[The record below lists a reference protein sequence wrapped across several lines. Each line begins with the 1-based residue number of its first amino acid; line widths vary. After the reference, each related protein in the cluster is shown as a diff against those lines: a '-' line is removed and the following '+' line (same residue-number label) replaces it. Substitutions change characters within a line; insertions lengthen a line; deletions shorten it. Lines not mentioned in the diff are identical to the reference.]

1 MPCTNSVAS
10 EDFADFIAPYF
21 TAPEEFM
28 RSQGTDCIDFVNST
42 LAVVYVP
49 LSTVTPF
56 TYTSYTYSAVPK
68 LYSLLDVTSM
78 DTAGITAASEL
89 PVLGNQGAGV
99 IVGFVDTGIN
109 YTDSLFRNADG
120 STRIIGI
127 WDQTIE
133 PTTALDTGAF
143 QDSDKPRSISEE
155 FNSEDSRNLNL
166 SVNSNSSTNS
176 SNFDYINNGSLE
188 TAFDFPALY
197 GTQYTAAQINQALNS
212 DDPASIVPTRDEN
225 GHGTF
230 LASIAAGNRDE
241 RAGFSGAAPRASI
254 AMVKLKP
261 AKQYLRDFYLIQDG
275 TDAYQENDIM
285 MGVSYLYFLARKYSM
300 PLVVCIPLG
309 TNMGS
314 HMGMSRL
321 GQYLNQVSL
330 SNGSAVIT
338 AAGNETGARHHFRA
352 VMDADTDEVTAELR
366 VGEREAGFSM
376 ELWAEDVGVYTVGF
390 ISPTG
395 EVAREISV
403 PLRGENT
410 VSFLLEQ
417 SQITVYTQIAD
428 VSAGSQFIF
437 MRFEK
442 PMSGIWRILIRNSLD
457 IRETFH
463 LWLPVRGFISD
474 ETYFLRPDPDTI
486 VTDPGNAQYP
496 ITVTAYDHTR
506 NSIYIHASRGY
517 SRSGQIKPDLAAPG
531 VNILGASASG
541 RRLTRMSGTSVSA
554 AHLAGA
560 AAILLHWG
568 VLDGNY
574 PYLNTPVLKSIF
586 VRGAQRNPALTYPN
600 REFGYGTLD
609 LYEAFLRLR
618 NI

>member
-1 MPCTNSVAS
+1 MSCTNSVAS

-21 TAPEEFM
+21 TTPEEFI

-49 LSTVTPF
+49 LSTVTPS

-78 DTAGITAASEL
+78 DAAGITPAGEL
-89 PVLGNQGAGV
+89 PVLNNQGAGV

-109 YTDSLFRNADG
+109 YTDSLFRNVDG

-127 WDQTIE
+127 WDQTNN
-133 PTTALDTGAF
+133 
-143 QDSDKPRSISEE
+143 SD
-155 FNSEDSRNLNL
+155 
-166 SVNSNSSTNS
+166 NSNNIE
-176 SNFDYINNGSLE
+176 NE
-188 TAFDFPALY
+188 TAKPFSAFSALY
-197 GTQYTAAQINQALNS
+197 GTQYTAEEINLALNS
-212 DDPASIVPTRDEN
+212 DNPASIVPTRDEN

-241 RAGFSGAAPRASI
+241 RAGFSGAAPQASI

-275 TDAYQENDIM
+275 ADAYQENDIM

-376 ELWAEDVGVYTVGF
+376 ELWAENMGAYTVGF

-417 SQITVYTQIAD
+417 TQITVYTQIAD
-428 VSAGSQFIF
+428 VSSGSQFIF
-437 MRFEK
+437 MRFEN

-463 LWLPVRGFISD
+463 IWLPVRGFISD
-474 ETYFLRPDPDTI
+474 ETYFLRPDPDTTI
-486 VTDPGNAQYP
+486 TDPGNARYP
-496 ITVTAYDHTR
+496 ITVTAYDHTK

-517 SRSGQIKPDLAAPG
+517 SLSGRIKPDLAAPG
-531 VNILGASASG
+531 VNILGASVSG
-541 RRLTRMSGTSVSA
+541 IRLTRMSGTSVSA

-560 AAILLHWG
+560 AAILLNWG
-568 VLDGNY
+568 VLNANY

-600 REFGYGTLD
+600 REFGYGTLN
-609 LYEAFLRLR
+609 LYEAFLHLR
-618 NI
+618 NL

>member
-1 MPCTNSVAS
+1 MSCTNSVAS

-21 TAPEEFM
+21 TTPEEFI

-49 LSTVTPF
+49 LSTVTPS

-78 DTAGITAASEL
+78 DAAGITAAGEL
-89 PVLGNQGAGV
+89 PVLNNQGAGV

-109 YTDSLFRNADG
+109 YTDSLFRNVDG

-127 WDQTIE
+127 WDQTNN
-133 PTTALDTGAF
+133 
-143 QDSDKPRSISEE
+143 SD
-155 FNSEDSRNLNL
+155 
-166 SVNSNSSTNS
+166 NSNNIE
-176 SNFDYINNGSLE
+176 NE
-188 TAFDFPALY
+188 TAKPISAFSALY
-197 GTQYTAAQINQALNS
+197 GTQYTAEEINLALNS
-212 DDPASIVPTRDEN
+212 DNPASIVPTRDEN

-241 RAGFSGAAPRASI
+241 RAGFSGAAPQASI

-261 AKQYLRDFYLIQDG
+261 AKQYLRDFYLIRDG
-275 TDAYQENDIM
+275 ADAYQENDIM

-309 TNMGS
+309 TNIGS

-352 VMDADTDEVTAELR
+352 VMDASTDEVTAELR

-376 ELWAEDVGVYTVGF
+376 ELWAENMGVYTVGF

-417 SQITVYTQIAD
+417 TQITVYTQIAD

-437 MRFEK
+437 MRFEN

-463 LWLPVRGFISD
+463 IWLPVRGFISD
-474 ETYFLRPDPDTI
+474 ETYFLRPDPDTTI
-486 VTDPGNAQYP
+486 TDPGNARYP
-496 ITVTAYDHTR
+496 ITVTAYDHTK

-517 SRSGQIKPDLAAPG
+517 SLSGRIKPDLAAPG
-531 VNILGASASG
+531 VNILGASVSG

-560 AAILLHWG
+560 AAILLNWG
-568 VLDGNY
+568 VLNANY

-600 REFGYGTLD
+600 REFGYGTLN
-609 LYEAFLRLR
+609 LYEAFLHLR
-618 NI
+618 NL

>member
-1 MPCTNSVAS
+1 MSCTNSVAS

-21 TAPEEFM
+21 TTPEEFI

-49 LSTVTPF
+49 LSTVTPS

-78 DTAGITAASEL
+78 DAAGITPAGEL
-89 PVLGNQGAGV
+89 PVLNNQGAGV

-109 YTDSLFRNADG
+109 YTDSLFRNVDG

-127 WDQTIE
+127 WDQTNN
-133 PTTALDTGAF
+133 
-143 QDSDKPRSISEE
+143 SD
-155 FNSEDSRNLNL
+155 
-166 SVNSNSSTNS
+166 NSNNIE
-176 SNFDYINNGSLE
+176 NE
-188 TAFDFPALY
+188 TAKPISAFSALY
-197 GTQYTAAQINQALNS
+197 GTQYTAEEINLALNS
-212 DDPASIVPTRDEN
+212 DNPASIVPTRDEN

-241 RAGFSGAAPRASI
+241 RAGFSGAAPQASI

-261 AKQYLRDFYLIQDG
+261 AKQYLRDFYLIRDG
-275 TDAYQENDIM
+275 ADAYQENDIM

-309 TNMGS
+309 TNIGS

-352 VMDADTDEVTAELR
+352 VMDASTDEVTAELR

-376 ELWAEDVGVYTVGF
+376 ELWAENMGVYTVGF

-417 SQITVYTQIAD
+417 TQITVYTQIAD
-428 VSAGSQFIF
+428 VSSGSQFIF
-437 MRFEK
+437 MRFEN

-463 LWLPVRGFISD
+463 IWLPVRGFISD
-474 ETYFLRPDPDTI
+474 ETYFLRPDPDTTI
-486 VTDPGNAQYP
+486 TDPGNARYP
-496 ITVTAYDHTR
+496 ITVTAYDHTK

-517 SRSGQIKPDLAAPG
+517 SLSGRIKPDLAAPG
-531 VNILGASASG
+531 VNILGASVSG

-560 AAILLHWG
+560 AAILLNWG
-568 VLDGNY
+568 VLNANY

-600 REFGYGTLD
+600 REFGYGTLN
-609 LYEAFLRLR
+609 LYEAFLHLR
-618 NI
+618 NL

>member
-1 MPCTNSVAS
+1 MSCTNSVAS

-21 TAPEEFM
+21 TTPEEFI

-49 LSTVTPF
+49 LSTVTPS

-78 DTAGITAASEL
+78 DAAGITPAGEL
-89 PVLGNQGAGV
+89 PVLNNQGSGV

-109 YTDSLFRNADG
+109 YTDSLFRNVDG

-127 WDQTIE
+127 WDQTNN
-133 PTTALDTGAF
+133 
-143 QDSDKPRSISEE
+143 SD
-155 FNSEDSRNLNL
+155 
-166 SVNSNSSTNS
+166 NSNNIE
-176 SNFDYINNGSLE
+176 NE
-188 TAFDFPALY
+188 TAKPFSAFSALY
-197 GTQYTAAQINQALNS
+197 GTQYTAEEINLALNS
-212 DDPASIVPTRDEN
+212 DNPASIVPTRDEN

-241 RAGFSGAAPRASI
+241 RAGFSGAAPQASI

-275 TDAYQENDIM
+275 ADAYQENDIM

-376 ELWAEDVGVYTVGF
+376 ELWAENMGAYTVGF

-417 SQITVYTQIAD
+417 TQITVYTQIAD

-437 MRFEK
+437 MRFEN

-463 LWLPVRGFISD
+463 IWLPVRGFISD
-474 ETYFLRPDPDTI
+474 ETYFLRPDPDTTI
-486 VTDPGNAQYP
+486 TDPGNARYP
-496 ITVTAYDHTR
+496 ITVTAYDHTK

-517 SRSGQIKPDLAAPG
+517 SLSGRIKPDLAAPG
-531 VNILGASASG
+531 VNILGASVSG

-560 AAILLHWG
+560 AAILLNWG
-568 VLDGNY
+568 VLNANY

-600 REFGYGTLD
+600 REFGYGTLN
-609 LYEAFLRLR
+609 LYEAFLHLR
-618 NI
+618 NL

>member
-1 MPCTNSVAS
+1 MSCTNSVAS

-21 TAPEEFM
+21 TTPEEFI

-49 LSTVTPF
+49 LSTVTPS

-78 DTAGITAASEL
+78 DAAGITPAGEL
-89 PVLGNQGAGV
+89 PVLNNQGAGV

-109 YTDSLFRNADG
+109 YTDSLFRNVDG

-127 WDQTIE
+127 WDQTNN
-133 PTTALDTGAF
+133 
-143 QDSDKPRSISEE
+143 SD
-155 FNSEDSRNLNL
+155 
-166 SVNSNSSTNS
+166 NSNNIE
-176 SNFDYINNGSLE
+176 NE
-188 TAFDFPALY
+188 TVKPFSAFSALY
-197 GTQYTAAQINQALNS
+197 GTQYTAEEINLALNS
-212 DDPASIVPTRDEN
+212 DNPASIVPTRDEN

-241 RAGFSGAAPRASI
+241 RAGFSGAAPQASI

-275 TDAYQENDIM
+275 AEAYQENDIM

-376 ELWAEDVGVYTVGF
+376 ELWAENMGVYTVGF

-417 SQITVYTQIAD
+417 TQITVYTQIAD
-428 VSAGSQFIF
+428 VSSGSQFIF
-437 MRFEK
+437 MRFEN

-463 LWLPVRGFISD
+463 IWLPVRGFISD

-486 VTDPGNAQYP
+486 ITDPGNARYL
-496 ITVTAYDHTR
+496 ITVTAYDHTK

-517 SRSGQIKPDLAAPG
+517 SLSGRIKPDLAAPG
-531 VNILGASASG
+531 VNILGASVSG

-560 AAILLHWG
+560 AAILLNWG
-568 VLDGNY
+568 VLNANY

-609 LYEAFLRLR
+609 LYEAFLHLR
-618 NI
+618 NL

>member
-1 MPCTNSVAS
+1 MSCTNSVAS

-21 TAPEEFM
+21 TTPEEFI

-49 LSTVTPF
+49 LSTVTPS

-78 DTAGITAASEL
+78 DAAGITPAGEL
-89 PVLGNQGAGV
+89 PVLNNQGAGV

-109 YTDSLFRNADG
+109 YTDSLFRNVDG

-127 WDQTIE
+127 WDQTNN
-133 PTTALDTGAF
+133 
-143 QDSDKPRSISEE
+143 SD
-155 FNSEDSRNLNL
+155 
-166 SVNSNSSTNS
+166 NSNNIE
-176 SNFDYINNGSLE
+176 NE
-188 TAFDFPALY
+188 TAKPFSAFSALY
-197 GTQYTAAQINQALNS
+197 GTQYTAEEINLALNS
-212 DDPASIVPTRDEN
+212 DNPASIVPTRDEN

-241 RAGFSGAAPRASI
+241 RAGFSGAAPQASI

-261 AKQYLRDFYLIQDG
+261 TKQYLRDFYLIQDG
-275 TDAYQENDIM
+275 AEAYQENDIM

-376 ELWAEDVGVYTVGF
+376 ELWAENMGAYTVGF

-417 SQITVYTQIAD
+417 TQITVYTQIAD
-428 VSAGSQFIF
+428 VSSGSQFIF
-437 MRFEK
+437 MRFEN

-463 LWLPVRGFISD
+463 IWLPVRGFISD
-474 ETYFLRPDPDTI
+474 ETYFLRPDPDTTI
-486 VTDPGNAQYP
+486 TDPGNARYP
-496 ITVTAYDHTR
+496 ITVTAYDHTK

-517 SRSGQIKPDLAAPG
+517 SLSGRIKPDLAAPG
-531 VNILGASASG
+531 VNILGASVSG

-560 AAILLHWG
+560 AAILLNWG
-568 VLDGNY
+568 VLNANY

-600 REFGYGTLD
+600 REFGYGTLN
-609 LYEAFLRLR
+609 LYEAFLHLR
-618 NI
+618 NL

>member
-1 MPCTNSVAS
+1 MSCTNSVAS

-21 TAPEEFM
+21 TTPEEFI

-49 LSTVTPF
+49 LSTVTPS

-78 DTAGITAASEL
+78 DAAGITPAGEL
-89 PVLGNQGAGV
+89 PVLNNQGAGV

-109 YTDSLFRNADG
+109 YTDSLFRNVDG

-127 WDQTIE
+127 WDQTNN
-133 PTTALDTGAF
+133 
-143 QDSDKPRSISEE
+143 SD
-155 FNSEDSRNLNL
+155 
-166 SVNSNSSTNS
+166 NSNNIE
-176 SNFDYINNGSLE
+176 NE
-188 TAFDFPALY
+188 TAKPFSAFSALY
-197 GTQYTAAQINQALNS
+197 GTQYTAEEINLALNS
-212 DDPASIVPTRDEN
+212 DNPASIVPTRDEN

-241 RAGFSGAAPRASI
+241 RAGFSGAAPQASI

-261 AKQYLRDFYLIQDG
+261 AKQYLRDFYLIRDG
-275 TDAYQENDIM
+275 ADAYQENDIM

-376 ELWAEDVGVYTVGF
+376 ELWAENIGAYTVGF

-417 SQITVYTQIAD
+417 TQITVYTQIAD

-437 MRFEK
+437 MRFEN

-463 LWLPVRGFISD
+463 IWLPVRGFISD

-486 VTDPGNAQYP
+486 ITDPGNAWYP
-496 ITVTAYDHTR
+496 ITVTAYDHTK

-517 SRSGQIKPDLAAPG
+517 SLSGRIKPDLAAPG
-531 VNILGASASG
+531 VNILGASVSG

-560 AAILLHWG
+560 AAILLNWG
-568 VLDGNY
+568 VLNANY

-600 REFGYGTLD
+600 REFGYGTLN
-609 LYEAFLRLR
+609 LYEAFLHLR
-618 NI
+618 NL

>member
-1 MPCTNSVAS
+1 MSCTNSVAS

-21 TAPEEFM
+21 TTPEEFI

-49 LSTVTPF
+49 LSTVTPS

-78 DTAGITAASEL
+78 DAAGITPAGEL
-89 PVLGNQGAGV
+89 PVLNNQGAGV

-127 WDQTIE
+127 WDQTNN
-133 PTTALDTGAF
+133 
-143 QDSDKPRSISEE
+143 SD
-155 FNSEDSRNLNL
+155 
-166 SVNSNSSTNS
+166 NSNNIE
-176 SNFDYINNGSLE
+176 NE
-188 TAFDFPALY
+188 TAKPFSAFSALY
-197 GTQYTAAQINQALNS
+197 GTQYTAEEINLALNS
-212 DDPASIVPTRDEN
+212 DNPASIVPTRDEN

-241 RAGFSGAAPRASI
+241 RAEFSGAAPQASI

-275 TDAYQENDIM
+275 ADAYQENDIM

-376 ELWAEDVGVYTVGF
+376 ELWAENMGAYTVGF

-417 SQITVYTQIAD
+417 TQITVYTQIAD

-437 MRFEK
+437 MRFEN

-463 LWLPVRGFISD
+463 IWLPVRGFITD

-486 VTDPGNAQYP
+486 ITDPGNARYL
-496 ITVTAYDHTR
+496 ITVTAYDHTK

-517 SRSGQIKPDLAAPG
+517 SLSGRIKPDLAAPG
-531 VNILGASASG
+531 VNILGASVSG

-560 AAILLHWG
+560 AAILLNWG
-568 VLDGNY
+568 VLNANY

-600 REFGYGTLD
+600 REFGYGTLN
-609 LYEAFLRLR
+609 LYEAFLHLR
-618 NI
+618 NL

>member
-1 MPCTNSVAS
+1 MSCTNSVAS

-21 TAPEEFM
+21 TTPEEFI

-49 LSTVTPF
+49 LSTVTPS

-78 DTAGITAASEL
+78 DAAGITAAGEL
-89 PVLGNQGAGV
+89 PVLNNQGAGV

-109 YTDSLFRNADG
+109 YTDSLFRNVDG

-127 WDQTIE
+127 WDQTNN
-133 PTTALDTGAF
+133 
-143 QDSDKPRSISEE
+143 SD
-155 FNSEDSRNLNL
+155 
-166 SVNSNSSTNS
+166 NSNNIE
-176 SNFDYINNGSLE
+176 NE
-188 TAFDFPALY
+188 TAKPFSAFSALY
-197 GTQYTAAQINQALNS
+197 GTQYTAEEINLALNS
-212 DDPASIVPTRDEN
+212 DNPASIVPTRDEN

-241 RAGFSGAAPRASI
+241 RAGFSGAAPQASI

-261 AKQYLRDFYLIQDG
+261 AKQYLRDFYLIRDG
-275 TDAYQENDIM
+275 ADAYQENDIM

-309 TNMGS
+309 TNIGS

-352 VMDADTDEVTAELR
+352 VMDASTDEVTAELR

-376 ELWAEDVGVYTVGF
+376 ELWAENMGVYTVGF

-417 SQITVYTQIAD
+417 TQITVYTQIAD

-437 MRFEK
+437 MRFEN

-463 LWLPVRGFISD
+463 IWLPVRGFITD

-486 VTDPGNAQYP
+486 ITDPGNARYP
-496 ITVTAYDHTR
+496 ITVTAYDHTK

-517 SRSGQIKPDLAAPG
+517 SLSGRIKPDLAAP
-531 VNILGASASG
+531 
-541 RRLTRMSGTSVSA
+541 
-554 AHLAGA
+554 
-560 AAILLHWG
+560 ILLNWG
-568 VLDGNY
+568 VLNANY

-600 REFGYGTLD
+600 REFGYGTLN
-609 LYEAFLRLR
+609 LYEAFLHLR
-618 NI
+618 NL

>member
-1 MPCTNSVAS
+1 MSCTNSVAS

-21 TAPEEFM
+21 TTPEEFI

-49 LSTVTPF
+49 LSTVTPS

-78 DTAGITAASEL
+78 DAAGITPAGEL
-89 PVLGNQGAGV
+89 PVLNNQGAGV

-109 YTDSLFRNADG
+109 YTDSLFRNVDG

-127 WDQTIE
+127 WDQTNN
-133 PTTALDTGAF
+133 
-143 QDSDKPRSISEE
+143 SD
-155 FNSEDSRNLNL
+155 
-166 SVNSNSSTNS
+166 NSNNIE
-176 SNFDYINNGSLE
+176 NE
-188 TAFDFPALY
+188 TAKPFSAFSALY
-197 GTQYTAAQINQALNS
+197 GTQYTAEEINLALNS
-212 DDPASIVPTRDEN
+212 DNPASIVPTRDEN

-241 RAGFSGAAPRASI
+241 RAGFSGAAPQASI

-275 TDAYQENDIM
+275 ADAYQENDIM

-309 TNMGS
+309 TNIGS

-352 VMDADTDEVTAELR
+352 VMDASTDEVTAELR

-376 ELWAEDVGVYTVGF
+376 ELWAENMGVYTVGF

-410 VSFLLEQ
+410 VFFLLEQ
-417 SQITVYTQIAD
+417 TQITVYTQIAD
-428 VSAGSQFIF
+428 VSSGSQFIF
-437 MRFEK
+437 MRFEN

-463 LWLPVRGFISD
+463 IWLPVRGFITD

-486 VTDPGNAQYP
+486 ITDPGNARYP
-496 ITVTAYDHTR
+496 ITVTAYDHTK

-517 SRSGQIKPDLAAPG
+517 SLSGRIKPDLAAPG
-531 VNILGASASG
+531 VNILGASVSG

-560 AAILLHWG
+560 AAILLNWG
-568 VLDGNY
+568 VLNANY

-600 REFGYGTLD
+600 REFGYGTLN
-609 LYEAFLRLR
+609 LYEAFLHLR
-618 NI
+618 NL

>member
-1 MPCTNSVAS
+1 MSCTNSVAS

-21 TAPEEFM
+21 TTPEEFI

-49 LSTVTPF
+49 LSTVTPS

-78 DTAGITAASEL
+78 DAAGITPAGEL
-89 PVLGNQGAGV
+89 PVLNNQGAGV

-109 YTDSLFRNADG
+109 YTDSLFRNVDG

-127 WDQTIE
+127 WDQTNN
-133 PTTALDTGAF
+133 
-143 QDSDKPRSISEE
+143 SD
-155 FNSEDSRNLNL
+155 
-166 SVNSNSSTNS
+166 NSNNIE
-176 SNFDYINNGSLE
+176 NE
-188 TAFDFPALY
+188 TAKPFSAFSALY
-197 GTQYTAAQINQALNS
+197 GTQYTAEEINLALNS
-212 DDPASIVPTRDEN
+212 DNPASIVPTRDEN

-241 RAGFSGAAPRASI
+241 RAGFSGAAPQASI

-275 TDAYQENDIM
+275 AEAYQENDIM

-376 ELWAEDVGVYTVGF
+376 ELWAENMGVYTVGF

-417 SQITVYTQIAD
+417 TQITVYTQIAD

-437 MRFEK
+437 MRFET

-463 LWLPVRGFISD
+463 LWLPVRGFITD

-486 VTDPGNAQYP
+486 ITDPGNARYP
-496 ITVTAYDHTR
+496 ITVTAYDHTK

-517 SRSGQIKPDLAAPG
+517 SLSGRIKPDLAAPG
-531 VNILGASASG
+531 VNILGASVSG

-560 AAILLHWG
+560 AAILLNWG
-568 VLDGNY
+568 VLNANY

-600 REFGYGTLD
+600 REFGYGTLN
-609 LYEAFLRLR
+609 LYEAFLHLR
-618 NI
+618 NL

>member
-1 MPCTNSVAS
+1 MSCTNSVAS

-21 TAPEEFM
+21 TTPEEFI

-49 LSTVTPF
+49 LSTVTPS

-78 DTAGITAASEL
+78 DAAGITPAGEL
-89 PVLGNQGAGV
+89 PVLNNQGAGV

-109 YTDSLFRNADG
+109 YTDSLFRNVDG

-127 WDQTIE
+127 WDQTNN
-133 PTTALDTGAF
+133 
-143 QDSDKPRSISEE
+143 SD
-155 FNSEDSRNLNL
+155 
-166 SVNSNSSTNS
+166 NSNNIE
-176 SNFDYINNGSLE
+176 NE
-188 TAFDFPALY
+188 TVKPFSAFSALY
-197 GTQYTAAQINQALNS
+197 GTQYTAEEINLALNS
-212 DDPASIVPTRDEN
+212 DNPASIVPTRDEN

-241 RAGFSGAAPRASI
+241 RAGFSGAAPQASI

-275 TDAYQENDIM
+275 AEAYQENDIM

-309 TNMGS
+309 TNIGS

-352 VMDADTDEVTAELR
+352 VMDASTDEVTAELR

-376 ELWAEDVGVYTVGF
+376 ELWAENMGVYTVGF

-417 SQITVYTQIAD
+417 TQITVYTQIAD

-437 MRFEK
+437 MRFEN

-463 LWLPVRGFISD
+463 LWLPVRGFITD

-486 VTDPGNAQYP
+486 ITDPGNARYP
-496 ITVTAYDHTR
+496 ITVTAYDHTK

-517 SRSGQIKPDLAAPG
+517 SLSGRIKPDLAAPG
-531 VNILGASASG
+531 VNILGASVSG

-560 AAILLHWG
+560 AAILLNWG
-568 VLDGNY
+568 VLNANY

-600 REFGYGTLD
+600 REFGYGTLN
-609 LYEAFLRLR
+609 LYEAFLHLR
-618 NI
+618 NL

>member
-1 MPCTNSVAS
+1 MSCTNSVAS

-21 TAPEEFM
+21 TTPEEFI

-78 DTAGITAASEL
+78 DAAGITPAGEL
-89 PVLGNQGAGV
+89 PVLNNQGAGV

-109 YTDSLFRNADG
+109 YTDSLFRNVDG

-127 WDQTIE
+127 WDQTNN
-133 PTTALDTGAF
+133 
-143 QDSDKPRSISEE
+143 SD
-155 FNSEDSRNLNL
+155 
-166 SVNSNSSTNS
+166 NSNNIE
-176 SNFDYINNGSLE
+176 NE
-188 TAFDFPALY
+188 TVKPFSAFSALY
-197 GTQYTAAQINQALNS
+197 GTQYTAEEINLALNS
-212 DDPASIVPTRDEN
+212 DNPASIVPTRDEN

-241 RAGFSGAAPRASI
+241 RAGFSGAAPQASI

-275 TDAYQENDIM
+275 AEAYQENDIM

-352 VMDADTDEVTAELR
+352 VMDASTDEVTAELR

-376 ELWAEDVGVYTVGF
+376 ELWAENMGVYTVGF

-417 SQITVYTQIAD
+417 TQITVYTQIAD

-437 MRFEK
+437 MRFEN

-463 LWLPVRGFISD
+463 IWLPVRGFISD

-486 VTDPGNAQYP
+486 ITNPGNARYP
-496 ITVTAYDHTR
+496 ITVTAYDHTK

-517 SRSGQIKPDLAAPG
+517 SLSGRIKPDLAAPG
-531 VNILGASASG
+531 VNILGASVSG

-560 AAILLHWG
+560 AAILLNWG
-568 VLDGNY
+568 VLNANY

-609 LYEAFLRLR
+609 LYEAFLHLR
-618 NI
+618 NL

>member
-1 MPCTNSVAS
+1 MSCTNSVAS

-21 TAPEEFM
+21 TTPEEFI

-49 LSTVTPF
+49 LSTVTPS

-78 DTAGITAASEL
+78 DAAGITPAGEL
-89 PVLGNQGAGV
+89 PVLNNQGAGV

-109 YTDSLFRNADG
+109 YTDSLFRNVDG

-127 WDQTIE
+127 WDQTNN
-133 PTTALDTGAF
+133 
-143 QDSDKPRSISEE
+143 SD
-155 FNSEDSRNLNL
+155 
-166 SVNSNSSTNS
+166 NSNNIE
-176 SNFDYINNGSLE
+176 NE
-188 TAFDFPALY
+188 TAKPFSAFSALY
-197 GTQYTAAQINQALNS
+197 GTQYTAEEINLALNS
-212 DDPASIVPTRDEN
+212 DNPASIVPTRDEN

-241 RAGFSGAAPRASI
+241 RAGFSGAAPQASI

-275 TDAYQENDIM
+275 ADAYQENDIM

-376 ELWAEDVGVYTVGF
+376 ELWAENMGVYTVGF

-417 SQITVYTQIAD
+417 TQITVYTQIAD

-437 MRFEK
+437 MRFET

-463 LWLPVRGFISD
+463 IWLPVRGFISD
-474 ETYFLRPDPDTI
+474 ETYFLRPDPDTTI
-486 VTDPGNAQYP
+486 TDPGNARYP
-496 ITVTAYDHTR
+496 ITVTAYDHTK

-517 SRSGQIKPDLAAPG
+517 SLSGRIKPDLAAPG
-531 VNILGASASG
+531 VNILGASVSG

-560 AAILLHWG
+560 AAILLNWG
-568 VLDGNY
+568 VLNANY

-600 REFGYGTLD
+600 REFGYGTLN
-609 LYEAFLRLR
+609 LYEAFLHLR
-618 NI
+618 NL

>member
-1 MPCTNSVAS
+1 MSCTNSVAS

-21 TAPEEFM
+21 TTPEEFI

-49 LSTVTPF
+49 LSTVTPS

-78 DTAGITAASEL
+78 DAAGITAAGEL
-89 PVLGNQGAGV
+89 PVLNNQGAGV

-109 YTDSLFRNADG
+109 YTDSLFRNVDG

-127 WDQTIE
+127 WDQTNN
-133 PTTALDTGAF
+133 
-143 QDSDKPRSISEE
+143 SD
-155 FNSEDSRNLNL
+155 
-166 SVNSNSSTNS
+166 NSNNIE
-176 SNFDYINNGSLE
+176 NE
-188 TAFDFPALY
+188 TAKPFSAFSALY
-197 GTQYTAAQINQALNS
+197 GTQYTAEEINLALNS
-212 DDPASIVPTRDEN
+212 DNPASIVPTRDEN

-241 RAGFSGAAPRASI
+241 RAGFSGAAPQASI

-275 TDAYQENDIM
+275 AEAYQENDIM

-376 ELWAEDVGVYTVGF
+376 ELWAENMGAYTVGF

-417 SQITVYTQIAD
+417 TQITVYTQIAD

-437 MRFEK
+437 MRFEN

-463 LWLPVRGFISD
+463 IWLPVRGFISD
-474 ETYFLRPDPDTI
+474 ETYFLRPDPDTTI
-486 VTDPGNAQYP
+486 TDPGNARYP
-496 ITVTAYDHTR
+496 ITVTAYDHTK

-517 SRSGQIKPDLAAPG
+517 SLSGRIKPDLAAPG
-531 VNILGASASG
+531 VNILGASVSG

-560 AAILLHWG
+560 AAILLNWG
-568 VLDGNY
+568 VLNANY

-600 REFGYGTLD
+600 REFGYGTLN
-609 LYEAFLRLR
+609 LYEAFLHLR
-618 NI
+618 NL

>member
-1 MPCTNSVAS
+1 MSCTNSVAS

-21 TAPEEFM
+21 TTPEEFI

-49 LSTVTPF
+49 LSTVTPS

-78 DTAGITAASEL
+78 DAAGITPAGEL
-89 PVLGNQGAGV
+89 PVLNNQGSGV

-109 YTDSLFRNADG
+109 YTDSLFRNVDG

-127 WDQTIE
+127 WDQTNN
-133 PTTALDTGAF
+133 
-143 QDSDKPRSISEE
+143 SD
-155 FNSEDSRNLNL
+155 
-166 SVNSNSSTNS
+166 NSNNIE
-176 SNFDYINNGSLE
+176 NE
-188 TAFDFPALY
+188 TAKPFSAFSALY
-197 GTQYTAAQINQALNS
+197 GTQYTAEEINLALNS
-212 DDPASIVPTRDEN
+212 DNPASIVPTRDEN

-241 RAGFSGAAPRASI
+241 RAGFSGAAPQASI

-275 TDAYQENDIM
+275 AEAYQENDIM

-309 TNMGS
+309 TNIGS

-376 ELWAEDVGVYTVGF
+376 ELWAENMGAYTVGF

-417 SQITVYTQIAD
+417 TQITVYTQIAD
-428 VSAGSQFIF
+428 VSSGSQFIF
-437 MRFEK
+437 MRFET

-463 LWLPVRGFISD
+463 IWLPVRGFISD
-474 ETYFLRPDPDTI
+474 ETYFLRPDPDTTI
-486 VTDPGNAQYP
+486 TDPGNARYP
-496 ITVTAYDHTR
+496 ITVTAYDHTK

-517 SRSGQIKPDLAAPG
+517 SLSGRIKPDLAAPG
-531 VNILGASASG
+531 VNILGASVSG

-560 AAILLHWG
+560 AAILLNWG
-568 VLDGNY
+568 VLNANY

-609 LYEAFLRLR
+609 LYEAFLHLR
-618 NI
+618 NL

>member
-1 MPCTNSVAS
+1 MSCTNSVAS

-21 TAPEEFM
+21 TSPEEFI
-28 RSQGTDCIDFVNST
+28 RSQGTDCIDFVDST

-68 LYSLLDVTSM
+68 LYSLLDVRSM
-78 DTAGITAASEL
+78 EAAGITTASGL
-89 PVLGNQGAGV
+89 PALGNQGAGV

-109 YTDSLFRNADG
+109 YMDPLFRNVDG
-120 STRIIGI
+120 STRIVGI
-127 WDQTIE
+127 WDQTNN
-133 PTTALDTGAF
+133 
-143 QDSDKPRSISEE
+143 SD
-155 FNSEDSRNLNL
+155 
-166 SVNSNSSTNS
+166 NSNNMENEAAKPFS
-176 SNFDYINNGSLE
+176 
-188 TAFDFPALY
+188 AFPALY
-197 GTQYTAAQINQALNS
+197 GTQYTAAQINLALNS
-212 DDPASIVPTRDEN
+212 DDPVSIVPTRDEN

-241 RAGFSGAAPRASI
+241 RAEFSGAAPRASI

-261 AKQYLRDFYLIQDG
+261 AKQYLREFYLIQDG
-275 TDAYQENDIM
+275 AEAYQENDII

-338 AAGNETGARHHFRA
+338 AAGNETGARHHFQA

-376 ELWAEDVGVYTVGF
+376 ELWAADVGVYTVGF

-395 EVAREISV
+395 EIARRISV

-417 SQITVYTQIAD
+417 TRITVYTQIAD

-437 MRFEK
+437 MRFEN

-463 LWLPVRGFISD
+463 LWLPIRGFISD
-474 ETYFLRPDPDTI
+474 ETYFLRPNPDTI
-486 VTDPGNAQYP
+486 ITDPGNAQYP

-531 VNILGASASG
+531 VNILGASSSG

-560 AAILLHWG
+560 AAILLSWG
-568 VLDGNY
+568 ILDGNY

-586 VRGAQRNPALTYPN
+586 IRGAQRNPALTYPN

-618 NI
+618 NL

>member
-1 MPCTNSVAS
+1 MSCTNSVAS

-21 TAPEEFM
+21 TTPEEFI

-49 LSTVTPF
+49 LSTVTPS

-78 DTAGITAASEL
+78 DAAGITPAGEL
-89 PVLGNQGAGV
+89 PVLNNQGAGV

-109 YTDSLFRNADG
+109 YTDSLFRNVDG

-127 WDQTIE
+127 WDQTNN
-133 PTTALDTGAF
+133 
-143 QDSDKPRSISEE
+143 SD
-155 FNSEDSRNLNL
+155 
-166 SVNSNSSTNS
+166 NSNNIE
-176 SNFDYINNGSLE
+176 NE
-188 TAFDFPALY
+188 TAKPFSAFSALY
-197 GTQYTAAQINQALNS
+197 GTQYTAEEINLALNS
-212 DDPASIVPTRDEN
+212 DNPASIVPTRDEN

-230 LASIAAGNRDE
+230 LASIATGNRDE
-241 RAGFSGAAPRASI
+241 RAGFSGAAPQASI

-261 AKQYLRDFYLIQDG
+261 AKQYLRDFYLIRDG
-275 TDAYQENDIM
+275 ADAYQENDIM

-376 ELWAEDVGVYTVGF
+376 ELWAENMGVYTVGF

-417 SQITVYTQIAD
+417 TQITVYTQIAD

-437 MRFEK
+437 MRFEN

-463 LWLPVRGFISD
+463 LWLPVRGFITD
-474 ETYFLRPDPDTI
+474 ETYFLRPDPDTTI
-486 VTDPGNAQYP
+486 TDPGNARYP
-496 ITVTAYDHTR
+496 ITVTAYDHTK

-517 SRSGQIKPDLAAPG
+517 SLSGRIKPDLAAPG
-531 VNILGASASG
+531 VNILGASVSG

-560 AAILLHWG
+560 AAILLNWG
-568 VLDGNY
+568 VLNANY

-600 REFGYGTLD
+600 REFGYGMLD

-618 NI
+618 NL

>member
-1 MPCTNSVAS
+1 MACRNSVAS
-10 EDFADFIAPYF
+10 EEFADFIAPYF
-21 TAPEEFM
+21 TSPENFM

-42 LAVVYVP
+42 LAVVYIP
-49 LSTVTPF
+49 FSTITSF
-56 TYTSYTYSAVPK
+56 SYTSYTYSAIPK

-78 DTAGITAASEL
+78 DAAGITAAGEL
-89 PVLGNQGAGV
+89 PVLNNQGEGV
-99 IVGFVDTGIN
+99 LIGFVDTGIH
-109 YTDSLFRNADG
+109 YMDPLFRSADG

-127 WDQTIE
+127 WDQTL
-133 PTTALDTGAF
+133 PP
-143 QDSDKPRSISEE
+143 SSET
-155 FNSEDSRNLNL
+155 
-166 SVNSNSSTNS
+166 SS
-176 SNFDYINNGSLE
+176 F
-188 TAFDFPALY
+188 FPVLY
-197 GTQYTAAQINQALNS
+197 GCQYTAAQINLALNS

-241 RAGFSGAAPRASI
+241 RAGFSGAAPQASI

-275 TDAYQENDIM
+275 AEAYQENDIM

-376 ELWAEDVGVYTVGF
+376 ELWAENMGAYTVGF

-417 SQITVYTQIAD
+417 TQITVYTQIAD
-428 VSAGSQFIF
+428 VSSGSQFIF
-437 MRFEK
+437 MRFEN

-463 LWLPVRGFISD
+463 IWLPVRGFISD
-474 ETYFLRPDPDTI
+474 ETYFLRPDPDTTI
-486 VTDPGNAQYP
+486 TDPGNARYP
-496 ITVTAYDHTR
+496 ITVTAYDHTK

-517 SRSGQIKPDLAAPG
+517 SLSGQIKPDLAAPG
-531 VNILGASASG
+531 VNILGASVSG

-560 AAILLHWG
+560 AAILLNWG
-568 VLDGNY
+568 VLNANY

-600 REFGYGTLD
+600 REFGYGTLN
-609 LYEAFLRLR
+609 LYEAFLHLR
-618 NI
+618 NL

>member
-1 MPCTNSVAS
+1 MSCTNSVAS

-21 TAPEEFM
+21 TTPEEFI

-49 LSTVTPF
+49 LSTVTPS

-78 DTAGITAASEL
+78 DAAGITAAGEL
-89 PVLGNQGAGV
+89 PVLNNQGAGV

-109 YTDSLFRNADG
+109 YTDSLFRNVDG

-127 WDQTIE
+127 WDQTNN
-133 PTTALDTGAF
+133 
-143 QDSDKPRSISEE
+143 SD
-155 FNSEDSRNLNL
+155 
-166 SVNSNSSTNS
+166 NSNNIE
-176 SNFDYINNGSLE
+176 NE
-188 TAFDFPALY
+188 TAKPISAFSALY
-197 GTQYTAAQINQALNS
+197 GTQYTAEEINLALNS
-212 DDPASIVPTRDEN
+212 DNPASIVPTRDEN

-241 RAGFSGAAPRASI
+241 RAGFSGAAPQASI

-275 TDAYQENDIM
+275 ADAYQENDIM

-352 VMDADTDEVTAELR
+352 VMDASTDEVTAELR

-376 ELWAEDVGVYTVGF
+376 ELWAENMGVYTVGF

-417 SQITVYTQIAD
+417 TQITVYTQIAD

-437 MRFEK
+437 MRFEN

-463 LWLPVRGFISD
+463 IWLPVRGFITD

-486 VTDPGNAQYP
+486 ITDPGNARYP
-496 ITVTAYDHTR
+496 ITVTAYDHTK

-517 SRSGQIKPDLAAPG
+517 SLSGRIKPDLAAPG
-531 VNILGASASG
+531 VNILGASVSG

-560 AAILLHWG
+560 AAILLNWG
-568 VLDGNY
+568 VLNANY

-600 REFGYGTLD
+600 REFGYGTLN
-609 LYEAFLRLR
+609 LYEAFLHLR
-618 NI
+618 NL

>member
-1 MPCTNSVAS
+1 MSCTNSVAS

-21 TAPEEFM
+21 TTPEEFI

-49 LSTVTPF
+49 LSTVTPS

-78 DTAGITAASEL
+78 DAAGITPAGEL
-89 PVLGNQGAGV
+89 PVLNNQGAGV

-109 YTDSLFRNADG
+109 YTDSLFRNVDG

-127 WDQTIE
+127 WDQTNN
-133 PTTALDTGAF
+133 
-143 QDSDKPRSISEE
+143 SD
-155 FNSEDSRNLNL
+155 
-166 SVNSNSSTNS
+166 NSNNIE
-176 SNFDYINNGSLE
+176 NE
-188 TAFDFPALY
+188 TAKPFSAFSALY
-197 GTQYTAAQINQALNS
+197 GTQYTAEEINLALNS
-212 DDPASIVPTRDEN
+212 DNPASIVPTRDEN

-241 RAGFSGAAPRASI
+241 RAGFSGAAPQASI

-275 TDAYQENDIM
+275 AEAYQENDIM

-309 TNMGS
+309 TNIGS

-352 VMDADTDEVTAELR
+352 VMDASTDEVTAELR

-376 ELWAEDVGVYTVGF
+376 ELWAENMGAYTVGF

-417 SQITVYTQIAD
+417 TQITVYTQIAD

-437 MRFEK
+437 MRFEN

-463 LWLPVRGFISD
+463 LWLPVRGFITD

-486 VTDPGNAQYP
+486 ITDPGNARYP
-496 ITVTAYDHTR
+496 ITVTAYDHTK

-517 SRSGQIKPDLAAPG
+517 SLSGRIKPDLAAPG
-531 VNILGASASG
+531 VNILGASVSG

-560 AAILLHWG
+560 AAILLNWG
-568 VLDGNY
+568 VLNANY

-609 LYEAFLRLR
+609 LYEAFLHLR
-618 NI
+618 NL

>member
-1 MPCTNSVAS
+1 MSCTNSVAS

-21 TAPEEFM
+21 TTPEEFI

-49 LSTVTPF
+49 LSTVTPS

-78 DTAGITAASEL
+78 DAAGITPAGEL
-89 PVLGNQGAGV
+89 PVLNNQGEGV
-99 IVGFVDTGIN
+99 LIGFVDTGIH
-109 YTDSLFRNADG
+109 YMDPLFRSADG

-127 WDQTIE
+127 WDQTNN
-133 PTTALDTGAF
+133 
-143 QDSDKPRSISEE
+143 SD
-155 FNSEDSRNLNL
+155 
-166 SVNSNSSTNS
+166 NSNNIE
-176 SNFDYINNGSLE
+176 NE
-188 TAFDFPALY
+188 TVKPFSAFSALY
-197 GTQYTAAQINQALNS
+197 GTQYTAEEINLALNS
-212 DDPASIVPTRDEN
+212 DNPASIVPTRDEN

-241 RAGFSGAAPRASI
+241 RAGFSGAAPQASI

-275 TDAYQENDIM
+275 AEAYQENDIM

-309 TNMGS
+309 TNIGS

-352 VMDADTDEVTAELR
+352 VMDASTDEVTAELR

-376 ELWAEDVGVYTVGF
+376 ELWAENMGVYTVGF

-417 SQITVYTQIAD
+417 TQITVYTQIAD

-437 MRFEK
+437 MRFEN

-463 LWLPVRGFISD
+463 LWLPVRGFITD
-474 ETYFLRPDPDTI
+474 ETYFLRPDPDTTI
-486 VTDPGNAQYP
+486 TDPGNARYP
-496 ITVTAYDHTR
+496 ITVTAYDHTK

-517 SRSGQIKPDLAAPG
+517 SLSGRIKPDLAAPG
-531 VNILGASASG
+531 VNILGASVSG

-560 AAILLHWG
+560 AAILLNWG
-568 VLDGNY
+568 VLNANY

-600 REFGYGTLD
+600 REFGYGTLN
-609 LYEAFLRLR
+609 LYEAFLHLR
-618 NI
+618 NL

>member
-1 MPCTNSVAS
+1 MSCTNSVAS

-21 TAPEEFM
+21 TTPEEFI

-49 LSTVTPF
+49 LSTVTPS

-78 DTAGITAASEL
+78 DAAGITAAGEL
-89 PVLGNQGAGV
+89 PVLNNQGAGV

-109 YTDSLFRNADG
+109 YTDSLFRNVDG

-127 WDQTIE
+127 WDQTNN
-133 PTTALDTGAF
+133 
-143 QDSDKPRSISEE
+143 SD
-155 FNSEDSRNLNL
+155 
-166 SVNSNSSTNS
+166 NSNNIE
-176 SNFDYINNGSLE
+176 NE
-188 TAFDFPALY
+188 TAKPISAFSALY
-197 GTQYTAAQINQALNS
+197 GTQYTAEEINLALNS
-212 DDPASIVPTRDEN
+212 DNPASIVPTRDEN

-241 RAGFSGAAPRASI
+241 RAGFSGAAPQASI

-275 TDAYQENDIM
+275 AEAYQENDIM

-309 TNMGS
+309 TNIGS

-376 ELWAEDVGVYTVGF
+376 ELWAENMGAYTVGF

-417 SQITVYTQIAD
+417 TQITVYTQIAD

-437 MRFEK
+437 MRFEN

-463 LWLPVRGFISD
+463 IWLPVRGFISD

-486 VTDPGNAQYP
+486 ITDPGNARYP
-496 ITVTAYDHTR
+496 ITVTAYDHTK

-517 SRSGQIKPDLAAPG
+517 SLSGRIKPDLAAPG
-531 VNILGASASG
+531 VNILGASVSG

-560 AAILLHWG
+560 AAILLNWG
-568 VLDGNY
+568 VLNANY

-600 REFGYGTLD
+600 REFGYGTLN
-609 LYEAFLRLR
+609 LYEAFLHLR
-618 NI
+618 NL

>member
-1 MPCTNSVAS
+1 MSCTNSVAS

-21 TAPEEFM
+21 TTPEEFI
-28 RSQGTDCIDFVNST
+28 RSQGTDCVDFVNST

-49 LSTVTPF
+49 LSTVTPS

-78 DTAGITAASEL
+78 DAAGITPAGEL
-89 PVLGNQGAGV
+89 PVLNNQGAGV

-109 YTDSLFRNADG
+109 YTDSLFRNVDG

-127 WDQTIE
+127 WDQTNN
-133 PTTALDTGAF
+133 
-143 QDSDKPRSISEE
+143 SD
-155 FNSEDSRNLNL
+155 
-166 SVNSNSSTNS
+166 NSNNIE
-176 SNFDYINNGSLE
+176 NE
-188 TAFDFPALY
+188 TAKPFSAFSVLY
-197 GTQYTAAQINQALNS
+197 GTQYTAEEINLALNS
-212 DDPASIVPTRDEN
+212 DDPVSIVPTRDEN

-275 TDAYQENDIM
+275 AEAYQENDIM

-376 ELWAEDVGVYTVGF
+376 ELWAENMGAYMVGF

-417 SQITVYTQIAD
+417 TQITVYTQIAD

-437 MRFEK
+437 MRFEN

-463 LWLPVRGFISD
+463 IWLPVRGFISD
-474 ETYFLRPDPDTI
+474 ETYFLRPDPDTTI
-486 VTDPGNAQYP
+486 TDPGNARYP

-517 SRSGQIKPDLAAPG
+517 SLSGRIKPDLAAPG
-531 VNILGASASG
+531 VNILGASVSG

-560 AAILLHWG
+560 AAILLNWG
-568 VLDGNY
+568 ILDGNY

-600 REFGYGTLD
+600 REFGYGMLD

-618 NI
+618 NL

>member
-1 MPCTNSVAS
+1 MSCTNSVAS

-21 TAPEEFM
+21 TTPEEFI

-49 LSTVTPF
+49 LSTVTPS

-78 DTAGITAASEL
+78 DAAGITAAGEL
-89 PVLGNQGAGV
+89 PVLNNQGAGV

-109 YTDSLFRNADG
+109 YTDSLFRNVDG

-127 WDQTIE
+127 WDQTNN
-133 PTTALDTGAF
+133 
-143 QDSDKPRSISEE
+143 SD
-155 FNSEDSRNLNL
+155 
-166 SVNSNSSTNS
+166 NSNNIE
-176 SNFDYINNGSLE
+176 NE
-188 TAFDFPALY
+188 TAKPFSAFSALY
-197 GTQYTAAQINQALNS
+197 GTQYTAEEINLALNS
-212 DDPASIVPTRDEN
+212 DNPASIVPTRDEN

-241 RAGFSGAAPRASI
+241 RAGFSGAAPQASI

-275 TDAYQENDIM
+275 AEAYQENDIM

-309 TNMGS
+309 TNIGS

-352 VMDADTDEVTAELR
+352 VMDASTDEVTAELR

-376 ELWAEDVGVYTVGF
+376 ELWAENMGVYTVGF

-417 SQITVYTQIAD
+417 TQITVYTQIAD

-437 MRFEK
+437 MRFEN

-463 LWLPVRGFISD
+463 IWLPVRGFITD

-486 VTDPGNAQYP
+486 ITDPGNARYP
-496 ITVTAYDHTR
+496 ITVTAYDHTK

-517 SRSGQIKPDLAAPG
+517 SLSGRIKPDLAAPG
-531 VNILGASASG
+531 VNILGASVSG

-560 AAILLHWG
+560 AAILLNWG
-568 VLDGNY
+568 VLNANY

-600 REFGYGTLD
+600 REFGYGTLN
-609 LYEAFLRLR
+609 LYEAFLHLR
-618 NI
+618 NL

>member
-1 MPCTNSVAS
+1 MSCTNSVAS

-21 TAPEEFM
+21 TTPEEFI

-49 LSTVTPF
+49 LSTVTPS

-78 DTAGITAASEL
+78 DAAGITPAGEL
-89 PVLGNQGAGV
+89 PVLNNQGAGV

-109 YTDSLFRNADG
+109 YTDSLFRNVDG

-127 WDQTIE
+127 WDQTNN
-133 PTTALDTGAF
+133 
-143 QDSDKPRSISEE
+143 SD
-155 FNSEDSRNLNL
+155 
-166 SVNSNSSTNS
+166 NSNNIE
-176 SNFDYINNGSLE
+176 NE
-188 TAFDFPALY
+188 TAKPFSAFSALY
-197 GTQYTAAQINQALNS
+197 GTQYTAEEINLALNS
-212 DDPASIVPTRDEN
+212 DNPASIVPTRDEN

-241 RAGFSGAAPRASI
+241 RAEFSGAAPQASI

-275 TDAYQENDIM
+275 ADAYQENDIM

-376 ELWAEDVGVYTVGF
+376 ELWAENMGAYTVGF

-417 SQITVYTQIAD
+417 TQITVYTQIAD

-437 MRFEK
+437 MRFEN

-463 LWLPVRGFISD
+463 IWLPVRGFISD

-486 VTDPGNAQYP
+486 ITDPGNARYL
-496 ITVTAYDHTR
+496 ITVTAYDHTK

-517 SRSGQIKPDLAAPG
+517 SLSGRIKPDLAAPG
-531 VNILGASASG
+531 VNILGASVSG

-560 AAILLHWG
+560 AAILLNWG
-568 VLDGNY
+568 VLNANY

-600 REFGYGTLD
+600 REFGYGTLN
-609 LYEAFLRLR
+609 LYEAFLHLR
-618 NI
+618 NL

>member
-1 MPCTNSVAS
+1 MSCTNSVAS

-21 TAPEEFM
+21 TTPEEFI

-49 LSTVTPF
+49 LSTVTPS

-78 DTAGITAASEL
+78 DAAGITPAGEL
-89 PVLGNQGAGV
+89 PVLNNQGSGV

-109 YTDSLFRNADG
+109 YTDSLFRNVDG

-127 WDQTIE
+127 WDQTNN
-133 PTTALDTGAF
+133 
-143 QDSDKPRSISEE
+143 SD
-155 FNSEDSRNLNL
+155 
-166 SVNSNSSTNS
+166 NSNNIE
-176 SNFDYINNGSLE
+176 NK
-188 TAFDFPALY
+188 TAKPFSAFSALY
-197 GTQYTAAQINQALNS
+197 GTQYTAEEINLALNS
-212 DDPASIVPTRDEN
+212 DNPASIVPTRDEN

-241 RAGFSGAAPRASI
+241 RAGFSGAAPQASI

-275 TDAYQENDIM
+275 AEAYQENDIM

-352 VMDADTDEVTAELR
+352 VMDASTDEVTAELR

-376 ELWAEDVGVYTVGF
+376 ELWAENMGVYTVGF

-417 SQITVYTQIAD
+417 TQITVYTQIAD

-437 MRFEK
+437 MRFEN

-463 LWLPVRGFISD
+463 LWLPVRGFITD
-474 ETYFLRPDPDTI
+474 ETYFLRPDPDTTI
-486 VTDPGNAQYP
+486 TDPGNARYP
-496 ITVTAYDHTR
+496 ITVTAYDHTK

-517 SRSGQIKPDLAAPG
+517 SLSGRIKPDLAAPG
-531 VNILGASASG
+531 VNILGASVSG

-560 AAILLHWG
+560 AAILLNWG
-568 VLDGNY
+568 VLNANY

-600 REFGYGTLD
+600 REFGYGTLN
-609 LYEAFLRLR
+609 LYEAFLHLR
-618 NI
+618 NL

>member
-1 MPCTNSVAS
+1 MSCTNSVAS

-21 TAPEEFM
+21 TTPEEFI

-49 LSTVTPF
+49 LSTVTPS

-78 DTAGITAASEL
+78 DAAGITPAGEL
-89 PVLGNQGAGV
+89 PVLNNQGAGV

-127 WDQTIE
+127 WDQTNN
-133 PTTALDTGAF
+133 
-143 QDSDKPRSISEE
+143 SD
-155 FNSEDSRNLNL
+155 
-166 SVNSNSSTNS
+166 NSNNIE
-176 SNFDYINNGSLE
+176 NE
-188 TAFDFPALY
+188 TAKPFSAFSALY
-197 GTQYTAAQINQALNS
+197 GTQYTAEEINLALNS
-212 DDPASIVPTRDEN
+212 DNPASIVPTRDEN

-241 RAGFSGAAPRASI
+241 RAGFSGAAPQASI

-275 TDAYQENDIM
+275 ADAYQENDIM

-376 ELWAEDVGVYTVGF
+376 ELWAENMGAYTVGF

-417 SQITVYTQIAD
+417 TQITVYTQIAD

-437 MRFEK
+437 MRFEN

-463 LWLPVRGFISD
+463 IWLPVRGFISD
-474 ETYFLRPDPDTI
+474 ETYFLRPDPDTTI
-486 VTDPGNAQYP
+486 TDPGNARYP
-496 ITVTAYDHTR
+496 ITVTAYDHTK

-517 SRSGQIKPDLAAPG
+517 SLSGRIKPDLAAPG
-531 VNILGASASG
+531 VNILGASVSG

-560 AAILLHWG
+560 AAILLNWG
-568 VLDGNY
+568 VLNANY

-600 REFGYGTLD
+600 REFGYGTLN
-609 LYEAFLRLR
+609 LYEAFLHLR
-618 NI
+618 NL

>member
-1 MPCTNSVAS
+1 MSCTNSVAS

-21 TAPEEFM
+21 TTPEEFI

-42 LAVVYVP
+42 LAVVHVP
-49 LSTVTPF
+49 LSTVTPS

-78 DTAGITAASEL
+78 DAAGITPAGEL
-89 PVLGNQGAGV
+89 PVLNNQGAGV

-109 YTDSLFRNADG
+109 YTDSLFRNVDG

-127 WDQTIE
+127 WDQTNN
-133 PTTALDTGAF
+133 
-143 QDSDKPRSISEE
+143 SD
-155 FNSEDSRNLNL
+155 
-166 SVNSNSSTNS
+166 NSNNIE
-176 SNFDYINNGSLE
+176 NE
-188 TAFDFPALY
+188 TAKPFSAFSALY
-197 GTQYTAAQINQALNS
+197 GTQYTAEEINLALNS
-212 DDPASIVPTRDEN
+212 DNPASIVPTRDEN

-241 RAGFSGAAPRASI
+241 RAGFSGAAPQASI

-275 TDAYQENDIM
+275 ADAYQENDIM

-376 ELWAEDVGVYTVGF
+376 ELWAENMGAYTVGF

-417 SQITVYTQIAD
+417 TQITVYTQIAD
-428 VSAGSQFIF
+428 VSSGSQFIF
-437 MRFEK
+437 MRFEN

-463 LWLPVRGFISD
+463 IWLPVRGFISD
-474 ETYFLRPDPDTI
+474 ETYFLRPDPDTTI
-486 VTDPGNAQYP
+486 TDPGNARYP
-496 ITVTAYDHTR
+496 ITVTAYDHTK

-517 SRSGQIKPDLAAPG
+517 SLSGRIKPDLAAPG
-531 VNILGASASG
+531 VNILGASVSG

-560 AAILLHWG
+560 AAILLNWG
-568 VLDGNY
+568 VLNANY

-600 REFGYGTLD
+600 REFGYGTLN
-609 LYEAFLRLR
+609 LYEAFLHLR
-618 NI
+618 NL

>member
-1 MPCTNSVAS
+1 MSCTNSVAS

-21 TAPEEFM
+21 TTPEEFI

-49 LSTVTPF
+49 LSTVTPS

-78 DTAGITAASEL
+78 DAAGITPAGEL
-89 PVLGNQGAGV
+89 PVLNNQGAGV

-109 YTDSLFRNADG
+109 YTDSLFRNVDG

-127 WDQTIE
+127 WDQTNN
-133 PTTALDTGAF
+133 
-143 QDSDKPRSISEE
+143 SD
-155 FNSEDSRNLNL
+155 
-166 SVNSNSSTNS
+166 NSNNIE
-176 SNFDYINNGSLE
+176 NE
-188 TAFDFPALY
+188 TVKPFSAFSALY
-197 GTQYTAAQINQALNS
+197 GTQYTADEINLALNS
-212 DDPASIVPTRDEN
+212 DNPASIVPTRDEN

-241 RAGFSGAAPRASI
+241 RAGFSGAAPQASI

-275 TDAYQENDIM
+275 AEAYQENDIM

-352 VMDADTDEVTAELR
+352 VMDASTDEVTAELR

-376 ELWAEDVGVYTVGF
+376 ELWAENMGVYTVGF

-395 EVAREISV
+395 EVAREISI

-417 SQITVYTQIAD
+417 TQITVYTQIAD

-437 MRFEK
+437 MRFEN

-463 LWLPVRGFISD
+463 LWLPIRGFITD
-474 ETYFLRPDPDTI
+474 ETYFLRPDPDTTI
-486 VTDPGNAQYP
+486 TDPGNARYP
-496 ITVTAYDHTR
+496 ITVTAYDHTK

-517 SRSGQIKPDLAAPG
+517 SLSGRIKPDLAAPG
-531 VNILGASASG
+531 VNILGASVSG

-560 AAILLHWG
+560 AAILLNWG
-568 VLDGNY
+568 VLNANY

-600 REFGYGTLD
+600 REFGYGTLN
-609 LYEAFLRLR
+609 LYEAFLHLR
-618 NI
+618 NL

>member
-1 MPCTNSVAS
+1 MSCTNSVAS

-21 TAPEEFM
+21 TTPEEYI

-49 LSTVTPF
+49 LSTVTPS

-78 DTAGITAASEL
+78 DAAGITPAGEL
-89 PVLGNQGAGV
+89 PVLNNQGAGV

-109 YTDSLFRNADG
+109 YTDSLFRNVDG

-127 WDQTIE
+127 WDQTNN
-133 PTTALDTGAF
+133 
-143 QDSDKPRSISEE
+143 SD
-155 FNSEDSRNLNL
+155 
-166 SVNSNSSTNS
+166 NSNNIE
-176 SNFDYINNGSLE
+176 NE
-188 TAFDFPALY
+188 TAKPFSAFSALY
-197 GTQYTAAQINQALNS
+197 GTQYTAEEINLALNS
-212 DDPASIVPTRDEN
+212 DNPASIVPTRDEN

-241 RAGFSGAAPRASI
+241 RAGFSGAAPQASI

-275 TDAYQENDIM
+275 AEAYQENDIM

-352 VMDADTDEVTAELR
+352 VMDADTDEVIAELR

-376 ELWAEDVGVYTVGF
+376 ELWAENMGAYTVGF

-417 SQITVYTQIAD
+417 TQITVYTQIAD
-428 VSAGSQFIF
+428 VSSGSQFIF
-437 MRFEK
+437 MRFEN
-442 PMSGIWRILIRNSLD
+442 PMSGIWRILIRNTLD

-463 LWLPVRGFISD
+463 IWLPVRGFISD
-474 ETYFLRPDPDTI
+474 ETYFLRPDPDTTI
-486 VTDPGNAQYP
+486 TDPGNARYP
-496 ITVTAYDHTR
+496 ITVTAYDHTK

-517 SRSGQIKPDLAAPG
+517 SLSGRIKPDLAAPG
-531 VNILGASASG
+531 VNILGASVSG

-554 AHLAGA
+554 APLAGA
-560 AAILLHWG
+560 AAILLNWG
-568 VLDGNY
+568 VLNANY

-600 REFGYGTLD
+600 REFGYGTLN
-609 LYEAFLRLR
+609 LYEAFLHLR
-618 NI
+618 NL

>member
-1 MPCTNSVAS
+1 MSCTNSVAS

-21 TAPEEFM
+21 TTPEEFI

-49 LSTVTPF
+49 LSTVTPS

-78 DTAGITAASEL
+78 DAAGITAAGEL
-89 PVLGNQGAGV
+89 PVLNNQGAGV

-109 YTDSLFRNADG
+109 YTDSLFRNVDG

-127 WDQTIE
+127 WDQTNN
-133 PTTALDTGAF
+133 
-143 QDSDKPRSISEE
+143 SD
-155 FNSEDSRNLNL
+155 
-166 SVNSNSSTNS
+166 NSNNIE
-176 SNFDYINNGSLE
+176 NE
-188 TAFDFPALY
+188 TAKPISAFSALY
-197 GTQYTAAQINQALNS
+197 GTQYTAEEINLALNS
-212 DDPASIVPTRDEN
+212 DNPASIVPTRDEN

-241 RAGFSGAAPRASI
+241 RAGFSGAAPQASI

-261 AKQYLRDFYLIQDG
+261 AKQYLRDFYLIRDG
-275 TDAYQENDIM
+275 ADAYQENDIM

-376 ELWAEDVGVYTVGF
+376 ELWAENMGAYTVGF

-417 SQITVYTQIAD
+417 TQITVYTQIAD

-437 MRFEK
+437 MRFEN

-463 LWLPVRGFISD
+463 IWLPVRGFITD
-474 ETYFLRPDPDTI
+474 ETYFLRPYPDTI
-486 VTDPGNAQYP
+486 ITDPGNARYP
-496 ITVTAYDHTR
+496 ITVTAYDHTK

-517 SRSGQIKPDLAAPG
+517 SLSGRIKPDLAAPG
-531 VNILGASASG
+531 VNILGASVSG

-560 AAILLHWG
+560 AAILLNWG
-568 VLDGNY
+568 VLNANY

-600 REFGYGTLD
+600 REFGYGTLN
-609 LYEAFLRLR
+609 LYEAFLHLR
-618 NI
+618 NL

>member
-1 MPCTNSVAS
+1 MSCTNSVAS

-21 TAPEEFM
+21 TTPEEFI

-49 LSTVTPF
+49 LSTVTPS

-78 DTAGITAASEL
+78 DAAGITPAGEL
-89 PVLGNQGAGV
+89 PVLNNQGAGV

-109 YTDSLFRNADG
+109 YTDSLFRNVDG

-127 WDQTIE
+127 WDQTNN
-133 PTTALDTGAF
+133 
-143 QDSDKPRSISEE
+143 SD
-155 FNSEDSRNLNL
+155 
-166 SVNSNSSTNS
+166 NSNNIE
-176 SNFDYINNGSLE
+176 NE
-188 TAFDFPALY
+188 TAKPFSAFSALY
-197 GTQYTAAQINQALNS
+197 GTQYTAEEINLALNS
-212 DDPASIVPTRDEN
+212 DNPASIVPTRDEN

-241 RAGFSGAAPRASI
+241 RAGFSGAAPQASI

-261 AKQYLRDFYLIQDG
+261 AKQYLRDFYLIRDG
-275 TDAYQENDIM
+275 ADAYQENDIM
-285 MGVSYLYFLARKYSM
+285 MGVSYLYALAREYSM
-300 PLVVCIPLG
+300 PLVVCIALG

-376 ELWAEDVGVYTVGF
+376 ELWAENMGAYTVGF

-417 SQITVYTQIAD
+417 TQITVYTQIAD

-437 MRFEK
+437 MRFEN

-463 LWLPVRGFISD
+463 IWLPVRGFISD

-486 VTDPGNAQYP
+486 ITDPGNARYP
-496 ITVTAYDHTR
+496 ITVTAYDHTK

-517 SRSGQIKPDLAAPG
+517 SLSGRIKPDLAAPG
-531 VNILGASASG
+531 VNILGASVSG

-560 AAILLHWG
+560 AAILLNWG
-568 VLDGNY
+568 VLNANY

-600 REFGYGTLD
+600 REFGYGTLN
-609 LYEAFLRLR
+609 LYEAFLHLR
-618 NI
+618 NL

>member
-1 MPCTNSVAS
+1 MSCTNSVAS

-21 TAPEEFM
+21 TTPEEFI

-49 LSTVTPF
+49 LSTVTPS

-78 DTAGITAASEL
+78 DAAGITPAGEL
-89 PVLGNQGAGV
+89 PVLNNQGAGV

-109 YTDSLFRNADG
+109 YTDSLFRNVDG

-127 WDQTIE
+127 WDQTNN
-133 PTTALDTGAF
+133 
-143 QDSDKPRSISEE
+143 SD
-155 FNSEDSRNLNL
+155 
-166 SVNSNSSTNS
+166 NSNNIE
-176 SNFDYINNGSLE
+176 NE
-188 TAFDFPALY
+188 TAKPFSAFSALY
-197 GTQYTAAQINQALNS
+197 GTQYTAEEINLALNS
-212 DDPASIVPTRDEN
+212 DNPASIVPTRDEN

-241 RAGFSGAAPRASI
+241 RAGFSGAAPQASI

-275 TDAYQENDIM
+275 AEAYQENDIM

-376 ELWAEDVGVYTVGF
+376 ELWAENMGAYTVGF

-417 SQITVYTQIAD
+417 TQITVYTQIAD
-428 VSAGSQFIF
+428 VSSGSQFIF
-437 MRFEK
+437 MRFEN

-463 LWLPVRGFISD
+463 IWLPVRGFISD

-486 VTDPGNAQYP
+486 ITDPANARYP
-496 ITVTAYDHTR
+496 ITVTAYDHTK

-517 SRSGQIKPDLAAPG
+517 SLSGQIKPDLAAPG
-531 VNILGASASG
+531 VNILGASVSG

-560 AAILLHWG
+560 AAILLNWG
-568 VLDGNY
+568 VLNANY

-600 REFGYGTLD
+600 REFGYGTLN
-609 LYEAFLRLR
+609 LYEAFLHLR
-618 NI
+618 NL

>member
-1 MPCTNSVAS
+1 MSCTNSVAS

-21 TAPEEFM
+21 TTPEKFI
-28 RSQGTDCIDFVNST
+28 RSQGTDCIDFVDST

-78 DTAGITAASEL
+78 DASGITAAGGL
-89 PVLGNQGAGV
+89 PALGNQGAGV

-109 YTDSLFRNADG
+109 YMDPLFRNVDG

-127 WDQTIE
+127 WDQTIQ
-133 PTTALDTGAF
+133 P
-143 QDSDKPRSISEE
+143 
-155 FNSEDSRNLNL
+155 
-166 SVNSNSSTNS
+166 S
-176 SNFDYINNGSLE
+176 SNENE
-188 TAFDFPALY
+188 TAKPFSAFSALY
-197 GTQYTAAQINQALNS
+197 GTQYTAEEINLALNS
-212 DDPASIVPTRDEN
+212 DDPVSIVPTRDEN

-241 RAGFSGAAPRASI
+241 RAEFSGAAPQASI

-261 AKQYLRDFYLIQDG
+261 AKQYLREFYLIQDG
-275 TDAYQENDIM
+275 AEAYQENDIM

-338 AAGNETGARHHFRA
+338 AAGNETGARHHFQA

-417 SQITVYTQIAD
+417 TRITVYTQIAD

-437 MRFEK
+437 MRFEN

-463 LWLPVRGFISD
+463 LWLPVRGFITD
-474 ETYFLRPDPDTI
+474 ETYFLRPDPDTTI
-486 VTDPGNAQYP
+486 TDPGNARYP

-531 VNILGASASG
+531 VNILGASSSG

-560 AAILLHWG
+560 AAILLSWG
-568 VLDGNY
+568 ILDGNY

-586 VRGAQRNPALTYPN
+586 IRGAQRNPALTYPN

-618 NI
+618 NL

>member
-1 MPCTNSVAS
+1 MSCTNSVAS

-21 TAPEEFM
+21 TTPEEFI

-49 LSTVTPF
+49 LSTVTPS

-78 DTAGITAASEL
+78 DAAGITPAGEL
-89 PVLGNQGAGV
+89 PVLNNQGAGV

-109 YTDSLFRNADG
+109 YTDSLFRNVDG

-127 WDQTIE
+127 WDQTNN
-133 PTTALDTGAF
+133 
-143 QDSDKPRSISEE
+143 SD
-155 FNSEDSRNLNL
+155 
-166 SVNSNSSTNS
+166 NSNNIE
-176 SNFDYINNGSLE
+176 NE
-188 TAFDFPALY
+188 TAKPFSAFSALY
-197 GTQYTAAQINQALNS
+197 GTQYTAEEINLALNS
-212 DDPASIVPTRDEN
+212 DNPASIVPTRDEN

-241 RAGFSGAAPRASI
+241 RAGFSGAAPQASI

-275 TDAYQENDIM
+275 ADAYQENDIM

-352 VMDADTDEVTAELR
+352 VMDADTDEVIAELR

-376 ELWAEDVGVYTVGF
+376 ELWAENMGAYTVGF

-417 SQITVYTQIAD
+417 TQITVYTQIAD

-437 MRFEK
+437 MRFEN

-463 LWLPVRGFISD
+463 IWLPVRGFISD

-486 VTDPGNAQYP
+486 ITDPGNARYP
-496 ITVTAYDHTR
+496 ITVTAYDHTK

-517 SRSGQIKPDLAAPG
+517 SLSGRIKPDLAAPG
-531 VNILGASASG
+531 VNILGASVSG

-560 AAILLHWG
+560 AAILLNWG
-568 VLDGNY
+568 VLNANY

-600 REFGYGTLD
+600 REFGYGTLN
-609 LYEAFLRLR
+609 LYEAFLHLR
-618 NI
+618 NL

>member
-1 MPCTNSVAS
+1 MSCTNSVAS

-21 TAPEEFM
+21 TTPEEFI

-78 DTAGITAASEL
+78 DAAGITTASGL
-89 PVLGNQGAGV
+89 PALGNQGAGV

-109 YTDSLFRNADG
+109 YMDPLFRNVDG
-120 STRIIGI
+120 STRIVGI
-127 WDQTIE
+127 WDQTNN
-133 PTTALDTGAF
+133 
-143 QDSDKPRSISEE
+143 SD
-155 FNSEDSRNLNL
+155 
-166 SVNSNSSTNS
+166 NSNNMENEAAKPFS
-176 SNFDYINNGSLE
+176 
-188 TAFDFPALY
+188 AFSALY
-197 GTQYTAAQINQALNS
+197 GTQYTAAQINLALNS
-212 DDPASIVPTRDEN
+212 DDPVSIVPTRDEN

-241 RAGFSGAAPRASI
+241 RAEFSGAAPRASI

-261 AKQYLRDFYLIQDG
+261 AKQYLREFYLIQDG
-275 TDAYQENDIM
+275 AEAYQENDIM

-417 SQITVYTQIAD
+417 TRITVYTQIAD

-437 MRFEK
+437 MRVEN

-486 VTDPGNAQYP
+486 ITDPGNAQYP
-496 ITVTAYDHTR
+496 ITVTAYDHTN

-517 SRSGQIKPDLAAPG
+517 SLSGRIKPDLAAPG

-560 AAILLHWG
+560 AAILLNWG
-568 VLDGNY
+568 ILDGNY

-618 NI
+618 NL

>member
-1 MPCTNSVAS
+1 MSCTNSVAS

-21 TAPEEFM
+21 TTPEEFI

-49 LSTVTPF
+49 LSTVTPS

-78 DTAGITAASEL
+78 DAAGITPAGEL
-89 PVLGNQGAGV
+89 PVLNNQGAGV

-127 WDQTIE
+127 WDQTNN
-133 PTTALDTGAF
+133 
-143 QDSDKPRSISEE
+143 SD
-155 FNSEDSRNLNL
+155 
-166 SVNSNSSTNS
+166 NSNNIE
-176 SNFDYINNGSLE
+176 NE
-188 TAFDFPALY
+188 TAKPFSAFSALY
-197 GTQYTAAQINQALNS
+197 GTQYTAEEINLALNS
-212 DDPASIVPTRDEN
+212 DNPASIVPTRDEN

-241 RAGFSGAAPRASI
+241 RAGFSGAAPQASI

-261 AKQYLRDFYLIQDG
+261 AKQYLRDFYLIRDG
-275 TDAYQENDIM
+275 ADAYQENDIM

-376 ELWAEDVGVYTVGF
+376 ELWAENMGVYTVGF

-417 SQITVYTQIAD
+417 TQITVYTQIAD

-437 MRFEK
+437 MRFEN

-463 LWLPVRGFISD
+463 IWLPVRGFISD

-486 VTDPGNAQYP
+486 ITDPGNARYP
-496 ITVTAYDHTR
+496 ITVTAYDHTK

-517 SRSGQIKPDLAAPG
+517 SLSGRIKPDLAAPG
-531 VNILGASASG
+531 VNILGASVSG

-560 AAILLHWG
+560 AAILLNWG
-568 VLDGNY
+568 VLNANY

-600 REFGYGTLD
+600 REYGYGTLD
-609 LYEAFLRLR
+609 LHEAFLHLR
-618 NI
+618 NL